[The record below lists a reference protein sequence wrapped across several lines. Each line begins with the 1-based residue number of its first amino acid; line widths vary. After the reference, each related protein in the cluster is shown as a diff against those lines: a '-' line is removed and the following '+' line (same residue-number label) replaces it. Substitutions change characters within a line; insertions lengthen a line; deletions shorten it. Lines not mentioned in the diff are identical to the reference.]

1 MSQRRKYGAIV
12 VMDTKTLDIECVY
25 LRMTLRDAMLHFM
38 RVIRQQVDPAYS
50 DTKDIV
56 QDALHRYQFIGV
68 DDVIGGRRA

>member
-12 VMDTKTLDIECVY
+12 VMDTQTLDIECVY

-38 RVIRQQVDPAYS
+38 RLLRSRLDPAYS
-50 DTKDIV
+50 DSSAIAH
-56 QDALHRYQFIGV
+56 DALNRYQFIGV